1 MLGPVLLAAS
11 RSDRMRRAVAAAPVT
26 RPVVNRFIAGADLD
40 PAMDTVRALTS
51 AGLDVTLDHL
61 GEDVT
66 DRATAHAT
74 RDAYLRL
81 LEALR
86 KEDLGPRA
94 EVSVKLSAFG
104 QALPDGGHD
113 IALAGVREVAALAT
127 DIGTTVTLDM
137 EDHTTVDSTLA
148 ILHELRRD
156 HPGTGAVLQAYLF
169 RTEDDARALATE
181 GSRVRLVKGAY
192 KEPARVAFQNKREV
206 DKAYVRAM
214 RILFAGPGH
223 PMVGSHDPRMI
234 AIAQELAA
242 RNHRAP
248 GSYEF
253 QMLYGIRTAEQ
264 RRLAEAGERMRV
276 YVPYGADWYGY
287 FMRRLAERPAN
298 LAFFLRSFAPA
309 GR

>member
-11 RSDRMRRAVAAAPVT
+11 RSDRMRRVVAGAPIT
-26 RPVVNRFIAGADLD
+26 RPVVNRFIAGDELV
-40 PAMDTVRALTS
+40 PAMDTVRSLTAS
-51 AGLDVTLDHL
+51 GLEVTLDHL

-66 DRATAHAT
+66 DKATALAT

-81 LEALR
+81 LEALQA
-86 KEDLGPRA
+86 EGLGARA

-104 QALPDGGHD
+104 QALPAGGHD
-113 IALAGVREVAALAT
+113 IALENVRPVADLASE
-127 DIGTTVTLDM
+127 IGTTVTLDM

-148 ILHELRRD
+148 ILADLRLR
-156 HPGTGAVLQAYLF
+156 HPGTGAVLQSYLF
-169 RTEDDARALATE
+169 RTEEDARALAVA

-192 KEPARVAFQNKREV
+192 KEPATVAHQDKAEV
-206 DKAYVRAM
+206 DRAYVRCLK
-214 RILFAGPGH
+214 ILMAGEGY
-223 PMVGSHDPRMI
+223 PMIGSHDPRLI
-234 AIAQELAA
+234 SIAQDLA
-242 RNHRAP
+242 HRHGRKQ

-264 RRLAEAGERMRV
+264 RRLADEGERMRI

-298 LAFFLRSFAPA
+298 LAFFLRSFLPT
-309 GR
+309 R

>member
-1 MLGPVLLAAS
+1 VLGPVLLAAS
-11 RSDRMRRAVAAAPVT
+11 RSDRARRIVSGTRAV
-26 RPVVNRFIAGADLD
+26 RPVVNRFVAGDELRPALD
-40 PAMDTVRALTS
+40 SVHALAG

-66 DRATAHAT
+66 DKGSATAG

-81 LEALR
+81 LEALSA
-86 KEDLGPRA
+86 EGLSHCA

-104 QALPDGGHD
+104 QALPRGGHD
-113 IALAGVREVAALAT
+113 IALANVRPVAELASAT
-127 DIGTTVTLDM
+127 GTTVTLDM

-148 ILHELRRD
+148 ILRELRER
-156 HPGTGAVLQAYLF
+156 HPDTGAVLQSYLF
-169 RTEDDARALATE
+169 RTEQDARDLAGP

-192 KEPARVAFQNKREV
+192 REPASVAYQDRAAV
-206 DKAYVRAM
+206 DLAFVRCLK
-214 RILFAGPGH
+214 ILMAGEGY

-234 AIAQELAA
+234 AVAQQLAA
-242 RNHRAP
+242 SHDRKP
-248 GSYEF
+248 GRYEF

-264 RRLAEAGERMRV
+264 RRLARTGERMRV

-298 LAFFLRSFAPA
+298 LAFFLRSFLPT
-309 GR
+309 R

>member
-11 RSDRMRRAVAAAPVT
+11 RSDRMRRVVAGAPIT
-26 RPVVNRFIAGADLD
+26 RPVVNRFIAGDELA
-40 PAMDTVRALTS
+40 PAMETVRSLTS
-51 AGLDVTLDHL
+51 SGLEVTLDHL

-66 DRATAHAT
+66 DKATAVAT

-86 KEDLGPRA
+86 EEGAGTRA

-104 QALPDGGHD
+104 QALPVGGHE
-113 IALAGVREVAALAT
+113 IALENVRPVAELASE
-127 DIGTTVTLDM
+127 IGTTVTLDM

-148 ILHELRRD
+148 ILAELRER
-156 HPGTGAVLQAYLF
+156 HPGTGAVLQSYLF
-169 RTEDDARALATE
+169 RTEEDARRLAVT

-192 KEPARVAFQNKREV
+192 KEPASVALQDKGEV
-206 DKAYVRAM
+206 DRAYVRCLK
-214 RILFAGPGH
+214 ILMAGEGY
-223 PMVGSHDPRMI
+223 PMVGSHDPRLI
-234 AIAQELAA
+234 AIAQELA
-242 RNHRAP
+242 HRAGRKQ

-264 RRLAEAGERMRV
+264 RRLAEDGERMRI

-298 LAFFLRSFAPA
+298 LAFFLRSFLPS
-309 GR
+309 R